1 MSTSQEKIREILIDQ
16 YTLKSYARNNFESV
30 CDHDY
35 DEATFDHT
43 ESMVKAFER
52 GFDNCWKILDKAIR
66 EWAKKQDMS
75 GSRVQYQIVKDINV
89 DEIKLL
95 K

>member
-1 MSTSQEKIREILIDQ
+1 MATIYEKTKNALVDQ
-16 YTLKSYARNNFESV
+16 YTLKSYALNNFESV

-35 DEATFDHT
+35 HDATCDIT

-52 GFDNCWKILDKAIR
+52 GFDNCWKMMDKAIR

-75 GSRVQYQIVKDINV
+75 GSRVQYQIVNEIKV

>member
-1 MSTSQEKIREILIDQ
+1 MATIYEKTKNALVDQ
-16 YTLKSYARNNFESV
+16 YTLKSYAQNNFESV
-30 CDHDY
+30 CDKDY
-35 DEATFDHT
+35 DDVSFNHT
-43 ESMVKAFER
+43 EAMVKAFER

-75 GSRVQYQIVKDINV
+75 GSRVQYQIANEIDV
-89 DEIKLL
+89 DKIKLL